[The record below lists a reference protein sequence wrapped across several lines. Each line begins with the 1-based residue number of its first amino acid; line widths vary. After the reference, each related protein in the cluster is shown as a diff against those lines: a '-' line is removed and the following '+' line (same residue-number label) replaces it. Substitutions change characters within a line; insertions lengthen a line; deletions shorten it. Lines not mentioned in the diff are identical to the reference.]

1 MPGGEYIGGL
11 KLVESLLDKILSK
24 RGTKIE
30 KKINAVR
37 LMRRAINNTE
47 AYLNNNNHVYAPNAE
62 LSNLWNDAFGAM
74 IPIDK
79 NLAWRLDDK
88 SRFWS
93 NPQEWIANE
102 GAMELIPSLNELN
115 EKCEELL
122 IELEKRT

>member
-62 LSNLWNDAFGAM
+62 LSNLWNDASGAM